1 MGVKRL
7 ASACTRAF
15 DLNTIYGGGKEGQY
29 KAGNGQGVAGVGKRG
44 RGKVA
49 KGGSKMSKVVHN
61 EGRRQERR
69 GFAGGDVVEGYG
81 GDDRGV
87 RPSQGRPRDTQK
99 Q

>member
-1 MGVKRL
+1 MGVKKL

-29 KAGNGQGVAGVGKRG
+29 KAVNGQGAAGVGKRV

-49 KGGSKMSKVVHN
+49 KGGSKMSKIVHN

-69 GFAGGDVVEGYG
+69 DFAGGDVIEGYG

-87 RPSQGRPRDTQK
+87 GPSHGRPRDTQK